1 MKRMVLNHRWRFAL
15 GAALLWCGCRPSIS
29 PPVLPPLST
38 AEPPL
43 VRVPSLGRAFQT
55 LLDERRESVL
65 SSSESAEAW
74 GRYGQVLEAAEF
86 FAEAQECYAKAS
98 ALDPDS
104 ARWAH
109 LLGLLQLQD
118 LPVQGLSNLVRA
130 AQRAPESNDAPRV
143 RLAQA
148 LVERGRFPEAE
159 VHLAYLTGR
168 LSGHAAAHL
177 EWARIRFAQHQESEA
192 STWLTPCLTNPFTAR
207 PAMLLLSQIRA
218 REGRSELAGQ
228 IARKAGAMPKPFDWP
243 DPYQREVQGMR
254 QGWTFRADRV
264 QSLLAQ
270 GRLAEAEAELK
281 VFREEAPEN
290 TEGLLLAGRLSLQR
304 RNCAEAEARF
314 RDHVRLAGETVN
326 GLNQLSLALLC
337 QQKWAEAQDV
347 LATLLRLK
355 PDFAQ
360 AHANLAIARSRSG
373 DSGGAIAS
381 YREAVRHAPEDA
393 GSHAGLAEE
402 YARIGK
408 REEALSQVDRALFL
422 DPQQVRAKAL
432 RDRILGSPER

>member
-1 MKRMVLNHRWRFAL
+1 M
-15 GAALLWCGCRPSIS
+15 
-29 PPVLPPLST
+29 
-38 AEPPL
+38 
-43 VRVPSLGRAFQT
+43 
-55 LLDERRESVL
+55 
-65 SSSESAEAW
+65 
-74 GRYGQVLEAAEF
+74 
-86 FAEAQECYAKAS
+86 
-98 ALDPDS
+98 
-104 ARWAH
+104 
-109 LLGLLQLQD
+109 
-118 LPVQGLSNLVRA
+118 
-130 AQRAPESNDAPRV
+130 
-143 RLAQA
+143 
-148 LVERGRFPEAE
+148 
-159 VHLAYLTGR
+159 HLAYLTGR